1 MNMAPSIPRRAP
13 SIPQRWRGPLA
24 LGFAVLAMAAL
35 LILLSFWRSSSGWG
49 FDFSAYF
56 DAARRLVF
64 TGSPY
69 QASTLEGPFRP
80 GPYGLYMYAPT
91 FAVLLQPL
99 TGLPFEIATLL
110 WLVFRLGLLVATC
123 ALMPVSTPIRFAT
136 FGLVAI
142 TPPILEDMNLGNV
155 SLIVTFLAVLAWR
168 YTDKPAGGFAL
179 AAAVLL
185 RPAMAAI
192 GLSRLLAR
200 RYATVIWT
208 VVGGLVLVAVSLPF
222 VGLKGWLDYV
232 TVVRHLSDVTGVK
245 RNFDTASLAL
255 HLGAPSWV
263 VTGLL
268 LGGYVLAIAAILY
281 SLRRD
286 SDVQF
291 VVALGASLLLSP
303 LLWNHYFTHIIV
315 TGAFLAHRGRRWAI
329 FFPLVTWLPQELLGF
344 TAVAATLLPFAA
356 REAAQV
362 GATFQR
368 AMTAINVDRPAVQ
381 MTGDAMTTAT
391 GSVHRRFPRAP
402 HTTIAAAIG
411 KRTRRGIG
419 NSALG

>member
-1 MNMAPSIPRRAP
+1 M
-13 SIPQRWRGPLA
+13 
-24 LGFAVLAMAAL
+24 
-35 LILLSFWRSSSGWG
+35 
-49 FDFSAYF
+49 
-56 DAARRLVF
+56 F

-69 QASTLEGPFRP
+69 QASTLESTFRP

-99 TGLPFEIATLL
+99 TFLPFDVATVV
-110 WLVFRLGLLVATC
+110 WLVFRLALLVATC
-123 ALMPVSTPIRFAT
+123 VLMPVSTPIRFAT

-155 SLIVTFLAVLAWR
+155 SLIVTFLAVVAWR

-179 AAAVLL
+179 AAAILL

-200 RYATVIWT
+200 HFGTVLWT
-208 VVGGLVLVAVSLPF
+208 AVGLLTLAAVSLPF
-222 VGLKGWLDYV
+222 VGMKGWFDWV

-255 HLGAPSWV
+255 HMGAPSWV

-268 LGGYVLAIAAILY
+268 LGGYVVALAAIVL

-303 LLWNHYFTHIIV
+303 LLWNHYFTHLIV
-315 TGAFLAHRGRRWAI
+315 TGAFLASRGRPWAI
-329 FFPLVTWLPQELLGF
+329 LLPLVTWLPQELLGF

-356 REAAQV
+356 REANQV

-368 AMTAINVDRPAVQ
+368 AMTAMSVDRPAVQ
-381 MTGDAMTTAT
+381 MTGDAMTTAN
-391 GSVHRRFPRAP
+391 GSVQRRSPRAP
-402 HTTIAAAIG
+402 HTTIAAAMG
-411 KRTRRGIG
+411 KRTNRGIG
-419 NSALG
+419 KSALG

>member
-1 MNMAPSIPRRAP
+1 MARSFAGGAPSIPK
-13 SIPQRWRGPLA
+13 RWRGPLA

-35 LILLSFWRSSSGWG
+35 LVLLSFWRSTSGWG

-56 DAARRLVF
+56 DAAKRLVF

-99 TGLPFEIATLL
+99 TGLPFDVATVL
-110 WLVFRLGLLVATC
+110 WLVFRLALLVATC
-123 ALMPVSTPIRFAT
+123 VLMPVSTPIRFAT

-155 SLIVTFLAVLAWR
+155 SLIVTFLAVVAWR

-200 RYATVIWT
+200 RYATVMWT
-208 VVGGLVLVAVSLPF
+208 IVGGLVLVAVSLPF
-222 VGLKGWLDYV
+222 VGLKGWFDYV

-245 RNFDTASLAL
+245 RNFDMASLAL
-255 HLGAPSWV
+255 SMDAPSWV

-268 LGGYVLAIAAILY
+268 VAGYAIALGAILL
-281 SLRRD
+281 SMRRD
-286 SDVQF
+286 GDLQF
-291 VVALGASLLLSP
+291 VVALGASMLLSP
-303 LLWNHYFTHIIV
+303 LLWNHYFTHLIV
-315 TGAFLAHRGRRWAI
+315 TGAFLASRGRRWAI
-329 FFPLVTWLPQELLGF
+329 LLPLVTWLPQEMLGF
-344 TAVAATLLPFAA
+344 TAVAATLLPFLANKV
-356 REAAQV
+356 ETV
-362 GATFQR
+362 GAPFQR
-368 AMTAINVDRPAVQ
+368 AITATRVDSPAVQ
-381 MTGDAMTTAT
+381 MTGDAITTAT
-391 GSVHRRFPRAP
+391 GRVQ
-402 HTTIAAAIG
+402 
-411 KRTRRGIG
+411 
-419 NSALG
+419 